1 MRADAVV
8 AGHIA
13 LDILP
18 DMSALRAEQ
27 VIGAGKVYE
36 IGRIAYSTGGA
47 VSNTGL
53 ALHRLGVAVSLQ
65 AVVGDDWVG
74 RAIIDYVRGF
84 GERLGEHIRIVPA
97 AASPYTIVIEPQNH
111 DRTLLTHTGVY
122 NDYGAD
128 SINYDLLD
136 NCKLFHLGYPTL
148 LPRLY
153 AEKGAEFLRLL
164 AAVKARCPAVSIDM
178 SLPPPDS
185 ASGRA
190 NWSELLRRCLPLV
203 DIFVPSIEE
212 IMVMLRRDD
221 LQRWRGRL
229 FDNLT
234 GDYLAAL
241 ADELLAMGAGITGF
255 KLGERGL
262 YLRAAADPGRL
273 AFLSALG
280 GSAKAWAGAQVWQPA
295 FTVQV
300 AGTTGAGDAAY
311 AGLLA
316 ALLRGMNATDCAR
329 WACAVAACNIEAAD
343 ATTGVRSW
351 EETAARLQAGWTTL
365 GSSADPSPI

>member
-1 MRADAVV
+1 MPADAVV

-18 DMSALRAEQ
+18 DLSALSPQQ

-84 GERLGEHIRIVPA
+84 GERLSEHIRIAPA

-122 NDYGAD
+122 SDFGAD
-128 SINYDLLD
+128 SLHYDLLD
-136 NCKLFHLGYPTL
+136 GCKLFHLGYPTL
-148 LPRLY
+148 LPRLF
-153 AEKGAEFLRLL
+153 ADEGAEFWRLL
-164 AAVKARCPAVSIDM
+164 AAVKARCPAISIDM

-190 NWSELLRRCLPLV
+190 DWAAVLRRCLPLV

-212 IMVMLRRDD
+212 IMYMLRRAD
-221 LQRWRGRL
+221 LLRWRDSL
-229 FDNLT
+229 LDNLT

-241 ADELLAMGAGITGF
+241 ADELLTMGVGIAGF

-262 YLRAAADPGRL
+262 YLRAAADDERL
-273 AFLSALG
+273 AFVSALG
-280 GSAKAWAGAQVWQPA
+280 GSARSWAGAQVWQPA
-295 FTVQV
+295 FAVRV

-316 ALLRGMNATDCAR
+316 ALLRGMNAVDCAR

-351 EETAARLQAGWTTL
+351 DETAARLQAGWTTR
-365 GSSADPSPI
+365 D